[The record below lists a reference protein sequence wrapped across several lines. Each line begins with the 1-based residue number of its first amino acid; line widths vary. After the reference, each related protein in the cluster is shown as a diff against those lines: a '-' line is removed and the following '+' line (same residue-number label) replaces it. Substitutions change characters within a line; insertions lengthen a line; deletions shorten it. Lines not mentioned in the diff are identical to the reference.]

1 MLPPI
6 IIINFNSRTTRY
18 SVRGEKLNC
27 LALLLLRYY
36 YPFMTQSCV
45 MYFPVVLVVD
55 FLLPGGGR
63 SSLSN
68 RKSFSIVFTTY
79 IVSNSLLHMAVKP
92 THQ

>member
-1 MLPPI
+1 M
-6 IIINFNSRTTRY
+6 
-18 SVRGEKLNC
+18 
-27 LALLLLRYY
+27 
-36 YPFMTQSCV
+36 
-45 MYFPVVLVVD
+45 VD

-63 SSLSN
+63 SSLSNN